1 MCSASLMPDKNMPN
15 FCLLK
20 QRIVNGQHCPAG
32 VTEHGVDPLFYQ
44 GVDQYFCTGFFGH
57 W

>member
-1 MCSASLMPDKNMPN
+1 MPDKNVPN

-20 QRIVNGQHCPAG
+20 QRIVNGQHCAAG
-32 VTEHGVDPLFYQ
+32 VTEHGVHALFYQ